1 MNTQE
6 GICSVRCKTHTL
18 THFLCLQ
25 RSGKTGF
32 LTSLTSCAWFLFT
45 VAFQL
50 LAVNSQECWSR
61 HLRLTAWYIL
71 VQVPPRACQGCA
83 IATGQLAAAKGF
95 WPGPVSNQYCSIL
108 QFVPYI
114 ALVTWQ
120 MVIPTPFSSYPGTG
134 ISPLQPFNTLSFSF
148 FIFLPPCYWSAVSIC
163 AHIKQQ
169 MNTLQ
174 PTAPS
179 ASTSKLQ
186 HCPPCALGEWG
197 SRLKLWWWQKDVLL
211 NQNLTLHK
219 DQWWLTHLQ
228 LQLWKAYTLCSLQ
241 VAPCSW
247 ASAPLVFSS
256 VFPLLCK

>member
-148 FIFLPPCYWSAVSIC
+148 FIFLPCGFHLCTYQAT
-163 AHIKQQ
+163 
-169 MNTLQ
+169 NEY
-174 PTAPS
+174 PS
-179 ASTSKLQ
+179 ADCSVCIDQQTATLSSLRLRWVRVSSEAMVVAKGCATKPKPNTTQGSMMINASTTTTVESLYSLFLASGPLFLSK
-186 HCPPCALGEWG
+186 CPLG
-197 SRLKLWWWQKDVLL
+197 
-211 NQNLTLHK
+211 
-219 DQWWLTHLQ
+219 
-228 LQLWKAYTLCSLQ
+228 
-241 VAPCSW
+241 
-247 ASAPLVFSS
+247 F
-256 VFPLLCK
+256 F